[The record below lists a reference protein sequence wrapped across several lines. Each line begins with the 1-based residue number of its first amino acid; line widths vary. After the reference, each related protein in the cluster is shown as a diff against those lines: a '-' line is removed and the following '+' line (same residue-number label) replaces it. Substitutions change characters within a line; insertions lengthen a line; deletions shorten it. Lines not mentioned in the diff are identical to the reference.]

1 MDKFVIQ
8 GRSALRGT
16 VDISGAKNAVLPAM
30 VAALLTDEPVHL
42 SNVPRLRDVETM
54 GRLLRGLGARVELSE
69 GEMTVTAAGLA
80 NPEAPYDLVRTMRA
94 SFVVLGP
101 LLARL
106 RRARVSL
113 PGGCAIGTR
122 PINLH
127 LHGLAA
133 LGASIDIH
141 DGYVEAKAERLRGT
155 DIALDSAS
163 VGATENLMMAASLA
177 EGKTVISN
185 AAREPE
191 VVDLAEL
198 LNKMGAD
205 IRGVGSDTIT
215 ITGVRKLHGADHSQ
229 IPDRIEAGTY
239 LILSL
244 LTGGGVKVRGV
255 KREHLQ
261 ALEARFHEA
270 GATIQESEQGLS
282 VSCQGAPHAADVVTA
297 EYPGFP
303 TDMQAQWITLMAV
316 ASGSSVVRETVFE
329 NRFQHVPELV
339 RMGAD
344 ISVRGGTA
352 VVRGAKELRGA
363 PVMVSDL
370 RAGAALVMA
379 GLVAEGVTEVHR
391 IYHLDRGYERLEEKL
406 RALGASI
413 ERIPGP
419 AI

>member
-1 MDKFVIQ
+1 MDKYVIR
-8 GRSALRGT
+8 GGLPLRGT
-16 VDISGAKNAVLPAM
+16 VMVSGAKNAVLPAM
-30 VAALLTDEPVHL
+30 AAALLTDEPVRL
-42 SNVPRLRDVETM
+42 ANVPRLKDVETM
-54 GRLLRGLGARVELSE
+54 ANLLRWLGARVESHERAL
-69 GEMTVTAAGLA
+69 TITASGLA

-127 LHGLAA
+127 LRGLAA

-141 DGYVEAKAERLRGT
+141 DGYVEARAERLRGA
-155 DIALDSAS
+155 DIVLDSAS

-177 EGKTVISN
+177 EGETVISN

-198 LNKMGAD
+198 LRKMGAN

-215 ITGVRKLHGADHSQ
+215 ITGVRQLKGADHSQ

-239 LILSL
+239 LVLSL
-244 LTGGGVKVRGV
+244 LTGGEVKVRGV
-255 KREHLQ
+255 RREHLH
-261 ALEARFHEA
+261 ALEARLYET
-270 GATIQESEQGLS
+270 GAVLREEGQSLS
-282 VSCQGAPHAADVVTA
+282 VTCSGTPRAVDALTAA
-297 EYPGFP
+297 YPGFP
-303 TDMQAQWITLMAV
+303 TDMQAQWMVLMAV
-316 ASGSSVVRETVFE
+316 ANGSSVIQETVFE

-339 RMGAD
+339 RMGAN
-344 ISVRGGTA
+344 ISVKGGTA
-352 VVRGAKELRGA
+352 VVRGGKGLRGA

-370 RAGAALVMA
+370 RAGAALVLA

-391 IYHLDRGYERLEEKL
+391 IYHLDRGYERLEDKL